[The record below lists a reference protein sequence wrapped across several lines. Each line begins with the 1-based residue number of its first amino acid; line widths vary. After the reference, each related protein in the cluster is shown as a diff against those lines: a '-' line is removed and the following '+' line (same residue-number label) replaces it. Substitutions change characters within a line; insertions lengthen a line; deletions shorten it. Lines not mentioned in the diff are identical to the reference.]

1 MTIFKMGVNMG
12 RLILG
17 EMSLRWCGNCDLPIV
32 GQRKCSLCHGTT
44 FKVTHTPPGDIRPA
58 FSNDIDR
65 IKEVIESQFGPA
77 AAEILIQKGSLV
89 VLNSV
94 PSLDRMDEVI
104 LHGRVLGN
112 LKYKL
117 LTGRYFFI
125 PQDYGMSL
133 LGKTPIKNVIV
144 VDDGA
149 IPFIEKGASC
159 LVPGI
164 TKIIG
169 EFVVDDEVLV
179 CDKHGDILM
188 SGAAQMTSAEMVRE
202 KRGVA
207 VKSRRRSSG
216 KEYSV
221 FNPEIEPS
229 WELAVDANAE
239 MLRAK
244 VNKAGKFI
252 RQVIESTDLPMA
264 VSYSGGKDSLA
275 TLLLVLD
282 AGYKPDLLFI
292 NTGLELPET
301 IQNVHDVAEKYS
313 LEIITFDAGDAFYR
327 ALEYFGP
334 PAKDFRWCC
343 KICKLGPATRL
354 IREKYPNGLLS
365 FIGQRQYESMQRKK
379 KGDKWINPWVPNQK
393 GFSPIQKWN
402 ALTVWL
408 YIFREKGPYNPWYER
423 GPGRIGCWLCPASSV
438 ADLERIR
445 DGYEGSH
452 TFFDYLNRWAEEK
465 GFSSR
470 WVDLGLWRWRNY
482 PGSVRQLLKGRESI
496 SSELFPGTTDDFL
509 MSKKLMTFT
518 VKSGIRESTDGND
531 LVEGRFNRKI
541 SLEEVTRL
549 APILGRIVT
558 SNNEELIIEDRSGGL
573 IRIYESNFTVEGEE
587 RGINTNVKDVISVL
601 KRAIHCVGCGVC
613 LGRCPVDALGLD
625 KSPLVQCDTPVGDM
639 KNEVLLHPN
648 RISDSM
654 SGTPVE
660 GAATP
665 DRCCVTKCAASGV
678 SLLEKPSPIGSGGK
692 FGEPTGSPLLEK
704 IDAREKVR
712 VDTALCIMCRKC
724 LGPCPV
730 ENFGAGE
737 EYRFS
742 GLTH

>member
-1 MTIFKMGVNMG
+1 MG

-32 GQRKCSLCHGTT
+32 GQRKCSICHCDT
-44 FKVTHTPPGDIRPA
+44 FSVTHTPPGDVRPA

-65 IKEVIESQFGPA
+65 IKEVILSQFGPA
-77 AAEILIQKGSLV
+77 SADKLIGKRSLV
-89 VLNSV
+89 ILNSV

-112 LKYKL
+112 IKYKL

-125 PQDYGMSL
+125 AQDYGISL
-133 LGKTPIKNVIV
+133 LGKTPTSNVII

-164 TKIIG
+164 TEVIG

-179 CDKHGDILM
+179 CDKHGVILM
-188 SGAAQMTSAEMVRE
+188 SGAAQMTSEEMIRE

-207 VKSRRRSSG
+207 VKSRRRFYG
-216 KEYSV
+216 KEYSN
-221 FNPEIEPS
+221 FLPEIEPS
-229 WELAVDANAE
+229 WERAVEANAE

-244 VNKAGKFI
+244 VNRAGKFI
-252 RQVIESTDLPMA
+252 REVIESNDLPMA

-275 TLLLVLD
+275 TLLLVLE

-301 IQNVHDVAEKYS
+301 IENVHEVAERYS
-313 LEIITFDAGDAFYR
+313 LEIVTFDAGDAFYR

-354 IREKYPNGLLS
+354 ISEKYPKGLLS
-365 FIGQRQYESMQRKK
+365 FIGQRQYESLQRKK

-438 ADLERIR
+438 ADLKRIR

-452 TFFDYLNRWAEEK
+452 TFFEYLEKWAKDK
-465 GFSSR
+465 GFSSK
-470 WVDLGLWRWRNY
+470 WVELGLWRWRKY

-496 SSELFPGTTDDFL
+496 SSELFPDAADDHL
-509 MSKKLMTFT
+509 LTKRDEVLT
-518 VKSGIRESTDGND
+518 VKPFRRENSDGLD
-531 LVEGRFNRKI
+531 WIVEGRFNRKI
-541 SLEEVTRL
+541 SLVEVGRL
-549 APILGRIVT
+549 APILGKIIT
-558 SNNEELIIEDRSGGL
+558 CNDEKLMIEDKYGG
-573 IRIYESNFTVEGEE
+573 IINIYESFFTVEGEE
-587 RGINTNVKDVISVL
+587 
-601 KRAIHCVGCGVC
+601 
-613 LGRCPVDALGLD
+613 
-625 KSPLVQCDTPVGDM
+625 
-639 KNEVLLHPN
+639 
-648 RISDSM
+648 
-654 SGTPVE
+654 SG
-660 GAATP
+660 
-665 DRCCVTKCAASGV
+665 
-678 SLLEKPSPIGSGGK
+678 
-692 FGEPTGSPLLEK
+692 
-704 IDAREKVR
+704 
-712 VDTALCIMCRKC
+712 
-724 LGPCPV
+724 
-730 ENFGAGE
+730 
-737 EYRFS
+737 
-742 GLTH
+742 

>member
-1 MTIFKMGVNMG
+1 MGQ
-12 RLILG
+12 LILG
-17 EMSLRWCGNCDLPIV
+17 EMSLRWCENCDLPIV
-32 GQRKCSLCHGTT
+32 GQRKCSICHSDT
-44 FKVTHTPPGDIRPA
+44 FSVSHTPPGDIRPA
-58 FSNDIDR
+58 FGKDVER
-65 IKEVIESQFGPA
+65 IKDVIASQFGPA
-77 AAEILIQKGSLV
+77 AAEKLIGKESLV

-125 PQDYGMSL
+125 PQDYGLSL
-133 LGKTPIKNVIV
+133 LGKTPTGNVII

-164 TKIIG
+164 TKVIG
-169 EFVVDDEVLV
+169 DFVVDDEVLV

-188 SGAAQMTSAEMVRE
+188 SGAAQMSSGDMVRE

-207 VKSRRRSSG
+207 VKSRRRFSG
-216 KEYSV
+216 KYSV
-221 FNPEIEPS
+221 NYNPEIEPT
-229 WELAVDANAE
+229 WDRAVEANAE

-244 VNKAGKFI
+244 VDKAGKFI
-252 RQVIESTDLPMA
+252 RQVVESTDLPMA
-264 VSYSGGKDSLA
+264 VSYSGGKDSMA

-282 AGYKPDLLFI
+282 AGYRPDLLFI

-301 IQNVHDVAEKYS
+301 IENVYEVAEKYS
-313 LEIITFDAGDAFYR
+313 LEIVTLDAGDAFYR

-354 IREKYPNGLLS
+354 IKEKYPKGLLS

-379 KGDKWINPWVPNQK
+379 KGDQWINPWVPNQK

-408 YIFREKGPYNPWYER
+408 YIFREKGSYNPWYER

-438 ADLERIR
+438 ADLKRIR
-445 DGYEGSH
+445 DGYEGSN
-452 TFFDYLNRWAEEK
+452 TFFEYLEKWAEKK

-470 WVDLGLWRWRNY
+470 WVELGLWRWRKY

-496 SSELFPGTTDDFL
+496 SSELFPDTTDDHL
-509 MSKKLMTFT
+509 LPKRDMALT
-518 VKSGIRESTDGND
+518 VKPLRRENTDGD
-531 LVEGRFNRKI
+531 DWVVEGHFNRTI
-541 SLEEVTRL
+541 SLEEVGRL

-558 SNNEELIIEDRSGGL
+558 HNNEKLTIEDKSGG
-573 IRIYESNFTVEGEE
+573 IINIHESFFIVEGEE
-587 RGINTNVKDVISVL
+587 SGIDTNVDNVISVL
-601 KRAIHCVGCGVC
+601 KRAIHCMGCGVC
-613 LGRCPVDALGLD
+613 LGRCPVGAL
-625 KSPLVQCDTPVGDM
+625 
-639 KNEVLLHPN
+639 
-648 RISDSM
+648 
-654 SGTPVE
+654 
-660 GAATP
+660 
-665 DRCCVTKCAASGV
+665 
-678 SLLEKPSPIGSGGK
+678 SLE
-692 FGEPTGSPLLEK
+692 E
-704 IDAREKVR
+704 IDDREKVR
-712 VDTALCIMCRKC
+712 VDVALCIMCRKC

-730 ENFGAGE
+730 ENFEAGE
-737 EYRFS
+737 KYRFT
-742 GLTH
+742 GL